1 MRINKKYISNGKM
14 KLENVKVF
22 FKDGKITVIIDDNFK
37 LNSNKG
43 DVIYFY
49 IQNGYL
55 SWKKNNNTEKEL
67 KELLNEVKENGRAI
81 NSNY

>member
-22 FKDGKITVIIDDNFK
+22 YKDGKMTVVIDDNFK

-43 DVIYFY
+43 DIVYFY
-49 IQNGYL
+49 IQKGYL
-55 SWKKNNNTEKEL
+55 SWKKNNRLEGIND
-67 KELLNEVKENGRAI
+67 LLEDIKTNGRA
-81 NSNY
+81 NN

>member
-22 FKDGKITVIIDDNFK
+22 LKDGKMTVIMDDIK

-49 IQNGYL
+49 IQKGYL
-55 SWKKNNNTEKEL
+55 SWKKNNRLEGINDLLEDINTNK
-67 KELLNEVKENGRAI
+67 
-81 NSNY
+81 